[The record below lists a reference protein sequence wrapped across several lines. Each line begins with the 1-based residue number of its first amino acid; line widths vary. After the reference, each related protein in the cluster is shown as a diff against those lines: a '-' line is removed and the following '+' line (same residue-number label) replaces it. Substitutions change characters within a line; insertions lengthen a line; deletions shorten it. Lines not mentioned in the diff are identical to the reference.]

1 MIWCKVVSELFQN
14 LYLLIYTCQF
24 AISWWS
30 EFHLTLW
37 IWKLWKRRQKNTKGK
52 DTNIRIKTRRTTKK
66 EEKAEKDKK
75 KAKKIKNTLKN
86 IKIFSQNVRGLKSKI
101 NILDET
107 IVDYG
112 PSLTYLVETDL
123 GKEEQI

>member
-1 MIWCKVVSELFQN
+1 MLFHDDPSFIWPFESGNCGKEGKKIQKVKIQTSELKHEGQ
-14 LYLLIYTCQF
+14 Q
-24 AISWWS
+24 
-30 EFHLTLW
+30 
-37 IWKLWKRRQKNTKGK
+37 KKRKKQKK
-52 DTNIRIKTRRTTKK
+52 RK
-66 EEKAEKDKK
+66 E

-123 GKEEQI
+123 GKEEQV